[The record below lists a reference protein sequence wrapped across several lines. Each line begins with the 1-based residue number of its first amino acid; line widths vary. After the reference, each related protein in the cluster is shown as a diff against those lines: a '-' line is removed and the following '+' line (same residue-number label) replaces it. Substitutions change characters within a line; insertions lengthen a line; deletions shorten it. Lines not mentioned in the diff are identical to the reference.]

1 MNAFLKLL
9 LCFIFPGLLWST
21 TQPNIVFIL
30 SDDVGTGDIKCYYED
45 SKVTTPNIDRLAAE
59 GMRFTQAYA
68 PGAVCSPTRY
78 ALISGFYPCRGP
90 LRDAPAGATS
100 PLSFATDMVTLPTFL
115 KAQGYRTAHIGK
127 WHLGYGETGIRNW
140 AGEISPGP
148 NNIGFDYHLGLP
160 TNHNDNFKTYV
171 ENDRLLW
178 LKPEVTRLS
187 EKPTKDQLSKI
198 RYDDEVDSTLTSKAI
213 EFIKENR
220 EQPFFVYLALVATH
234 THITPHK
241 RFRGTSEIGQLGDYI
256 NELDFHVGEIMHTL
270 EILDLADDTILIFSS
285 DNGGQQNDHHTAGKN
300 LDLRDASNQVAEKA
314 KSAKTVARTEFG
326 HKTNG
331 DFRGYKGS
339 NYEGGFRVPFIVRWP
354 GKVTAGSE
362 SDQVI
367 CHSDV
372 LATTAGF
379 LNKALPKE
387 AAGDSFDMSPVLLG
401 THDGSPIRRTT
412 ILQTGRGLLS
422 FREDDWKLRFSKN
435 PTWSN
440 EDVALPEA
448 EFELY
453 NLSIDPGESND
464 LAAKHPDRAQAMRA
478 TLLDLLQKGRSR

>member
-1 MNAFLKLL
+1 MKYFLQLLLPLFAVTFLKA
-9 LCFIFPGLLWST
+9 
-21 TQPNIVFIL
+21 QDKPNIVFIL
-30 SDDVGTGDIKCYYED
+30 SDDVGTGDIKCYYEP
-45 SKVTTPNIDRLAAE
+45 SKVSTPHIDRLAAE

-100 PLSFATDMVTLPTFL
+100 ALSFESDMLTLPAFL
-115 KAQGYRTAHIGK
+115 KALGYRTAHIGK
-127 WHLGYGETGIRNW
+127 WHLGYGETGIKNW

-148 NNIGFDYHLGLP
+148 NDIGFDYHLGLP

-178 LKPEVTRLS
+178 LKPGVSELP
-187 EKPTKDQLSKI
+187 EKPTKDQLSRI
-198 RYDDEVDSTLTSKAI
+198 RYDDEVDSTLTAKAI
-213 EFIKENR
+213 EFIRKNR

-256 NELDFHVGEIMHTL
+256 NELDYHVGEIMQTL
-270 EILDLADDTILIFSS
+270 EELDLAENTILIFSS

-314 KSAKTVARTEFG
+314 KSSKTLARTRFG

-354 GKVTAGSE
+354 GKVAAGSE

-367 CHSDV
+367 CHADL
-372 LATTAGF
+372 LATTAGL
-379 LNKALPKE
+379 LNEKLPY
-387 AAGDSFDMSPVLLG
+387 AAGGDSFDMSPVLLG
-401 THDGSPIRRTT
+401 NHDGSSIRRTT

-422 FREDDWKLRFSKN
+422 FRNDDWKLRFSKN
-435 PTWSN
+435 PTWSDD
-440 EDVALPEA
+440 DVELPEA
-448 EFELY
+448 DFELY
-453 NLSIDPGESND
+453 NLAVDPGESNN
-464 LAAKHPDRAQAMRA
+464 LAVKHPDRAQAMREK
-478 TLLDLLQKGRSR
+478 LLNLLRKGRSQ